1 MDAFL
6 ERFAER
12 LSDLGV
18 TAGLGSAVPA
28 GPGVQKTTV
37 RLTRGTSA
45 RAYRLL
51 YGQAVSLP
59 DAGLA
64 RGVEPPTLVF
74 TSFMTPR
81 SAEAFRRAGVQYLDL
96 VGNAW
101 VQFDGVL
108 LDVRVAPVLMIW
120 PCPHIGRPAT
130 CSARPAH
137 RWPRAPGLAA
147 AVGGDQQ
154 GPGPRRR
161 RLARAGAQCAGLAD
175 RSGVPA

>member
-1 MDAFL
+1 MDDLLARL
-6 ERFAER
+6 AER

-64 RGVEPPTLVF
+64 RGAEPPTLVF
-74 TSFMTPR
+74 TSFMTSS
-81 SAEAFRRAGVQYLDL
+81 SALPWCFQ
-96 VGNAW
+96 
-101 VQFDGVL
+101 
-108 LDVRVAPVLMIW
+108 
-120 PCPHIGRPAT
+120 GRL
-130 CSARPAH
+130 RP
-137 RWPRAPGLAA
+137 
-147 AVGGDQQ
+147 GGDIAV
-154 GPGPRRR
+154 RRVLPSR
-161 RLARAGAQCAGLAD
+161 
-175 RSGVPA
+175 

>member
-1 MDAFL
+1 MDDHLLA
-6 ERFAER
+6 RFAAR

-28 GPGVQKTTV
+28 GPGVQMRTV

-51 YGQAVSLP
+51 YGPRVSLA

-64 RGVEPPTLVF
+64 RGVEPATLVF

-81 SAEAFRRAGVQYLDL
+81 SAEALSRTGVQYLDL
-96 VGNAW
+96 AGNAW
-101 VQFDGVL
+101 VQFDRVL

-120 PCPHIGRPAT
+120 LCPHLDRRAT
-130 CSARPAH
+130 CSARRAH
-137 RWPRAPGLAA
+137 RWPSRSWPGRRCGRRPGGTWPAPPA
-147 AVGGDQQ
+147 
-154 GPGPRRR
+154 
-161 RLARAGAQCAGLAD
+161 C
-175 RSGVPA
+175 RSGRRTMRWRC